1 MKSTSKKV
9 TRPTTKALN
18 NDPDPVGFGT
28 TLAEI
33 IAELK
38 DAYHARLHAFLR
50 RFVLVRFE
58 PAVHRR
64 VVDAGTNH
72 GGPVSFPA
80 TITVYPRDATGFA
93 RVVGKLETPFPEP
106 SDEHLPDEQ
115 PDDPEGVYVPSMF
128 TGKPVWMARPKGGW
142 RKFGRRR

>member
-1 MKSTSKKV
+1 M
-9 TRPTTKALN
+9 
-18 NDPDPVGFGT
+18 GFGRKI
-28 TLAEI
+28 AEI

-38 DAYHARLHAFLR
+38 DAYHARLHACLR

-93 RVVGKLETPFPEP
+93 PVVGEQETSLAEL
-106 SDEHLPDEQ
+106 SDEHSPDEQ
-115 PDDPEGVYVPSMF
+115 PDDPEYGPYF
-128 TGKPVWMARPKGGW
+128 IGLFGEPVRMRRPKRGW
-142 RKFGRRR
+142 RGRGRRR